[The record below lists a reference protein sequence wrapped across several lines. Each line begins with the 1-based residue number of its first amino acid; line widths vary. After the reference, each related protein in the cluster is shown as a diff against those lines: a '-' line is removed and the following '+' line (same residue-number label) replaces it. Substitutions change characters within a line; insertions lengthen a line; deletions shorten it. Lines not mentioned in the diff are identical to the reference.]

1 MSGKKIVRNALAALT
16 IGTSLLAHASTPEPI
31 RHSVTIK
38 ASQADV
44 WQRWTTDDGLRTF
57 FSRASNI
64 DLQVGGDYE
73 ILFFPDNPPGERGAE
88 GTKIMALEPPYRLAF
103 DWSAPPA
110 WPEQRVQ
117 RTMVE
122 IRLVASGA
130 DTVVILTHA
139 GWGDGKQW
147 QEVRDYFDVAW
158 VRILARLNDSFEA
171 GPVNW
176 FLSGN

>member
-64 DLQVGGDYE
+64 DLQVGGDYF
-73 ILFFPDNPPGERGAE
+73 IYLTGLKFAIFDRKHCFWT
-88 GTKIMALEPPYRLAF
+88 GTNQDAA
-103 DWSAPPA
+103 
-110 WPEQRVQ
+110 
-117 RTMVE
+117 
-122 IRLVASGA
+122 
-130 DTVVILTHA
+130 
-139 GWGDGKQW
+139 
-147 QEVRDYFDVAW
+147 
-158 VRILARLNDSFEA
+158 
-171 GPVNW
+171 
-176 FLSGN
+176 